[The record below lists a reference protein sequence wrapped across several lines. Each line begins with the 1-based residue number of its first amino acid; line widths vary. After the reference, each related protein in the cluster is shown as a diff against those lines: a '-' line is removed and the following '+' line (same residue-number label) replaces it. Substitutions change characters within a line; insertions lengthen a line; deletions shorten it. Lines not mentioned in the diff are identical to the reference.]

1 VYVQVKYTSEGDIIL
16 DEKRDYMGNLVSVV
30 IFDGMTNL
38 QETISEESKLR
49 AMDIIEEE
57 VNEGG

>member
-1 VYVQVKYTSEGDIIL
+1 
-16 DEKRDYMGNLVSVV
+16 MGNLVSVV

-57 VNEGG
+57 VGGWGLSEWLPVHASGASVVSHD